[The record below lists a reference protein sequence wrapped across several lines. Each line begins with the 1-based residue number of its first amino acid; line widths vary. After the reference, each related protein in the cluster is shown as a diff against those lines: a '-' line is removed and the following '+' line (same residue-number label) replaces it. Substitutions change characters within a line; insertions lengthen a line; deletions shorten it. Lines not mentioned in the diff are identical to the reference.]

1 MKCSCLRSYSLQS
14 VGDCGETLKLN
25 PPCCTQRSEVPGLP
39 DQWEGLGLEVLI
51 FFGGCYNQVGLQI

>member
-25 PPCCTQRSEVPGLP
+25 PPCCTQRSEVWGFCRWFLAS
-39 DQWEGLGLEVLI
+39 
-51 FFGGCYNQVGLQI
+51 QISGRDWGWRS